1 MTTPTASAPPVDVPD
16 IGVPDIDVDIDL
28 LLDGDADDA
37 AGAPD
42 PAALASGAPVLMT
55 PPQSTQAVFEFD
67 PPVQLDPP
75 LLVDA
80 LPPQVTQAVV
90 VDLPGLADH

>member
-1 MTTPTASAPPVDVPD
+1 MTTLTANTPPVDV
-16 IGVPDIDVDIDL
+16 VDIDVDIDL
-28 LLDGDADDA
+28 ILDDDGGTVADA
-37 AGAPD
+37 APAPGT
-42 PAALASGAPVLMT
+42 LASGAPVLMT

-80 LPPQVTQAVV
+80 LPPQVTQMVTG
-90 VDLPGLADH
+90 DDR

>member
-1 MTTPTASAPPVDVPD
+1 MTTLTASAPPVD
-16 IGVPDIDVDIDL
+16 ILDIDVDIDL
-28 LLDGDADDA
+28 LLDDDGDAVADA
-37 AGAPD
+37 APAPGT
-42 PAALASGAPVLMT
+42 LLSGAPVLMT

-90 VDLPGLADH
+90 VDLPGLADR

>member
-1 MTTPTASAPPVDVPD
+1 MTTLTASAPPVDVLD
-16 IGVPDIDVDIDL
+16 IGVMDIDVDIDL
-28 LLDGDADDA
+28 LLDGDDA

-42 PAALASGAPVLMT
+42 PGALLSGAPVLMT

>member
-1 MTTPTASAPPVDVPD
+1 MTTLTANTPPVDV
-16 IGVPDIDVDIDL
+16 VDIDVDIDL
-28 LLDGDADDA
+28 ILDDDGGTVADA
-37 AGAPD
+37 APAPG
-42 PAALASGAPVLMT
+42 ALASGAPVLMT

-80 LPPQVTQAVV
+80 LPPQVTQMVTG
-90 VDLPGLADH
+90 DDR